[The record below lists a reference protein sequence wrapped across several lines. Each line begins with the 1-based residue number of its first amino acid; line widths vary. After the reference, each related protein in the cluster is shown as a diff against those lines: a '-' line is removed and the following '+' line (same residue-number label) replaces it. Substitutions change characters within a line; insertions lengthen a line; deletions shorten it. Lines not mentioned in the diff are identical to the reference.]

1 MIDKAFTSFLAIYA
15 ISNKYI
21 DLEVGWGFRRKSE
34 KKYRMRFHFLGFL
47 KNMIRFLRGSTVLKK
62 CRKTMVSNGPMRDPD
77 SLNSISH
84 APLFKS

>member
-1 MIDKAFTSFLAIYA
+1 MIDKVFTSFLAIYA

-47 KNMIRFLRGSTVLKK
+47 KKRGSLFEGVHHIKK
-62 CRKTMVSNGPMRDPD
+62 VSQNDGNGPMRNR
-77 SLNSISH
+77 S
-84 APLFKS
+84 